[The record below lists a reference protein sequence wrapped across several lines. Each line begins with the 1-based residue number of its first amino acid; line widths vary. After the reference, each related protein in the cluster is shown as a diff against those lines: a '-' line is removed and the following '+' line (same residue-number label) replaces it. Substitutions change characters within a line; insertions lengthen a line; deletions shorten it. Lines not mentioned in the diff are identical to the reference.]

1 MKISRWQCELTYAIY
16 MIVITTLQSKN
27 RLALIF
33 CKSRKT
39 VFFLTWRKM
48 MFRLDNLSLDKAY
61 SWKLIVENQFIFN
74 NFAKKCCKLH
84 MCANKYITSI
94 YIVSMNMA
102 YKIWKNWFKII
113 FMLFDRLCC
122 VLLEWCFQGFE
133 NSIVMYD
140 LALLFIDKF
149 YQ

>member
-1 MKISRWQCELTYAIY
+1 MSQKIPRFSWERLLSENFSLAMRTNLCHIY
-16 MIVITTLQSKN
+16 DCYNNLAVKKSLSLNFLQVEKN
-27 RLALIF
+27 
-33 CKSRKT
+33 C
-39 VFFLTWRKM
+39 FFSWLDEKM

-74 NFAKKCCKLH
+74 NFTKKCCKLH

-122 VLLEWCFQGFE
+122 VLLEWFFK
-133 NSIVMYD
+133 D
-140 LALLFIDKF
+140 LKIP
-149 YQ
+149 